1 MKLGYYCIVEG
12 KCFAR
17 RMQLTIAPLLG
28 VLEEPIQ
35 AFLPACLS
43 VRLLRRNV
51 RSVNAPD
58 TDEFQG
64 QQPAG

>member
-1 MKLGYYCIVEG
+1 
-12 KCFAR
+12 
-17 RMQLTIAPLLG
+17 MQLTIAPLLG

-43 VRLLRRNV
+43 VRLLCRNV

-64 QQPAG
+64 QQPAGYVIYENNCQTERKKE